1 MKRMPFNTLF
11 TRLFALVLFSLLA
24 SHVLTFAVFFGLF
37 HHHPHPHRPPPPM
50 PDLGMFI
57 DIGVELLA
65 VACAAWFAAKI
76 IARPIQQLSTAAA
89 ELGDNVDR
97 APLSEAG
104 PVEAR
109 QAARTFNRMQ
119 SRIREQMAER
129 GRFLA
134 AVSHDLRT
142 PLTRIRLRVERIKDA
157 DDSETLQMLRA
168 DVNEMT
174 VMLDAT
180 LEYLRGE
187 AKLEASV
194 MMDIQALVVSMAE
207 DYQEQGFSIG
217 AGGSAAPVP
226 VYPSALRRALANL
239 IENALRYG
247 GQADVQCSDTAA
259 GVIIAIRDRGPGMPE
274 AELEAVFEPFY
285 RLEASRN
292 KETGG
297 VGLGLSIAREAI
309 RRHGGMLN
317 LTNAAE
323 GGLVATIYLP
333 RRVDK
338 AVGKAV

>member
-1 MKRMPFNTLF
+1 
-11 TRLFALVLFSLLA
+11 
-24 SHVLTFAVFFGLF
+24 
-37 HHHPHPHRPPPPM
+37 M